1 MTKTIINEMNIVEE
15 PKRYTVENRDS
26 LQQAIAMFIKLH
38 REDSQKAKE
47 YLKTLDFKYG
57 LKNAFEDLVTY
68 GIKNGINAADINR
81 AYYAYYT
88 PEKKEEIEVKKPV
101 KHSNVMD
108 SNLQKGREVRLG
120 VPKTAE
126 TEKIM
131 NLKRAIHN
139 TVSPEERKRAQSQI
153 DTDQSIDFGNSTA
166 AQRMDLYKQLRAKGY
181 GESIEVTFKD
191 GKKAIVESKNK
202 DKIKNYIT
210 ENYDKIKS
218 YKKF

>member
-1 MTKTIINEMNIVEE
+1 MTEKNINEMNIVE
-15 PKRYTVENRDS
+15 PKKYTVDDRNS
-26 LQQAIAMFIKLH
+26 LQQALAMFVKLNI
-38 REDSQKAKE
+38 EDSNKAKE
-47 YLKTLDFKYG
+47 YLETLDFRYG
-57 LKNAFEDLVTY
+57 LKNAFQDLITY
-68 GIKNGINAADINR
+68 GVKNGINAADINR
-81 AYYAYYT
+81 AYNAYYT
-88 PEKKEEIEVKKPV
+88 PEKKEEIKVKKPV

-108 SNLQKGREVRLG
+108 SVLQKGREVRLG

-131 NLKRAIHN
+131 NLKRAIRN
-139 TVSPEERKRAQSQI
+139 TVSPEERKRAQTQN
-153 DTDQSIDFGNSTA
+153 DTNQSIDFGNLTA
-166 AQRMDLYKQLRAKGY
+166 AQRTDLYNQLRAKGY